1 MSTALFVSPHLDDVA
16 FSCGGTLAA
25 LKAKGWTVAL
35 ITVFTRS
42 VPEPQGFALHCQTA
56 KGLAPE
62 ADYMAL
68 RREEDRAFAKRLG
81 VDVLTWADLEE
92 APHRGYASAEA
103 LFQPPRAD
111 DAITAEVARRLK
123 PVLWEMTPSRVFVPQ
138 ALGSHVDH
146 VQVVRAVRGLGIPSN
161 RVWYYRDTPYA
172 VRQPDAKPDPALPRK
187 LRPQPVDI
195 TAHLARKVEGC
206 LCYGTQLGF
215 QFGGEAGVA
224 RMLEAFHHQE
234 AQTHGCS
241 GAAEVFL
248 SQPLPT
254 AGPA

>member
-42 VPEPQGFALHCQTA
+42 VPEPKGFALRCQTA
-56 KGLAPE
+56 KGLGPE
-62 ADYMAL
+62 VDYMAL

-81 VDVLTWADLEE
+81 VDVLAWGDLEE

-111 DAITAEVARRLK
+111 DAIEAEVARYLM
-123 PVLWEMTPSRVFVPQ
+123 PVLWELKPDRVFVPQ

-146 VQVVRAVRGLGIPSN
+146 VQVVRAVQGLGLPSN

-172 VRQPDAKPDPALPRK
+172 ARQPDAKPDAALPRE
-187 LRPQPVDI
+187 LRPLAVDI
-195 TAHLARKVEGC
+195 TEHLTRKVEGC

-215 QFGGEAGVA
+215 QFGGEEGVA
-224 RMLEAFHHQE
+224 RMLNAFHHRE
-234 AQTHGCS
+234 AEAHGRT

-248 SQPLPT
+248 TEGVS
-254 AGPA
+254 